1 MTSAYDPAAAA
12 RASGVAV
19 PRRAGALGWTSVACS
34 AALMVV
40 SVLLV
45 DSRQVIE
52 RLESADAR
60 YLFAFFTVYVGQ
72 IALLGLRWSTIARA
86 LRLPLGWRRASAEY
100 SLSILVN
107 QLLPT
112 GFAGDGLR
120 AIRHAKR
127 APPHNFGRVLEACAV
142 DRLSGQLAL
151 IVVVLASAPLTAKA
165 GLVSPRTLAIALGV
179 AAACGALVA
188 LFFAFTPAAQ
198 GRLAKL
204 RDFIAGAVRVLFAS
218 RTAVVHLAISA
229 VIVGSLLLQ
238 LMLAAR
244 AISIEL
250 DWQQVLWLGPL
261 MLLASSMPSFF
272 GGWGVREGATAILF
286 AGAGLQA
293 SAGLSVSLVF
303 GAFSLI
309 CAMPGFIALLFD
321 HQKSNKRSNGIP
333 PFRSWGSVHSAA
345 VVIGTVMALATHMP
359 ALLTFVGAL
368 SLLYLVVQS
377 RRHWTASGSFG
388 MANAITTLRLVLTV
402 ALLVGCEAQSSLVL
416 AAMALSILLLDGVD
430 GWLARRSG
438 MSSDFGARYDTE
450 VDALFVLALAFA
462 LYQRGLAGPWILLS
476 GLWRYLY
483 VLAPLLLPTPVGE
496 APRSIYYRVAYLLM
510 IVSFV
515 FALVVPSA
523 AAFFLSLLGTVI
535 ISVSFL
541 HSFWRRY
548 VSPGTAT
555 ERV

>member
-1 MTSAYDPAAAA
+1 MTSAYDTGARA
-12 RASGVAV
+12 RASGALL
-19 PRRAGALGWTSVACS
+19 PRRSSTLAWTSVGFS
-34 AALMVV
+34 AALMLV

-52 RLESADAR
+52 RLEATDAR
-60 YLFAFFTVYVGQ
+60 FLFAFFAVYVAQ
-72 IALLGLRWSTIARA
+72 ILLFGLRWSTISRA
-86 LRLPLGWRRASAEY
+86 LRVPLGWRRASAEY

-120 AIRHAKR
+120 AIRHARR
-127 APPHNFGRVLEACAV
+127 AQRHSFGRVLEACAI

-151 IVVVLASAPLTAKA
+151 IFVVMASVPLTLEA
-165 GLVSPRTLAIALGV
+165 GLVSPRSLAIGLGV
-179 AAACGALVA
+179 AAAVA
-188 LFFAFTPAAQ
+188 AVIGVFFAVTPTSH

-204 RDFIAGAVRVLFAS
+204 RGFMASAARVLFAS
-218 RTAVVHLAISA
+218 RAALVHLTISA
-229 VIVGSLLLQ
+229 VVVASLLLQ
-238 LMLAAR
+238 LVLAAR

-250 DWQQVLWLGPL
+250 DWQHVLWLGPL

-272 GGWGVREGATAILF
+272 GGWGVREGAAALLF

-293 SAGLSVSLVF
+293 SAGVSVSLVF

-321 HQKSNKRSNGIP
+321 HQRSSKRASGTP

-345 VVIGTVMALATHMP
+345 VVIGTVMALATGVP

-377 RRHWTASGSFG
+377 RRHWTPSGSFG
-388 MANAITTLRLVLTV
+388 MANAVTTLRLLLTV
-402 ALLVGCEAQSSLVL
+402 ALLVGCETQSSMVL

-430 GWLARRSG
+430 GWLARLRGS
-438 MSSDFGARYDTE
+438 SSDFGARYDTE
-450 VDALFVLALAFA
+450 VDALFVLALAFT
-462 LYQRGLAGPWILLS
+462 LYERDAAGPWILLS

-510 IVSFV
+510 ILSFV
-515 FALVVPSA
+515 SALALPRS
-523 AAFFLSLLGTVI
+523 AAFFLCLLGTVI

-548 VSPGTAT
+548 VSPGAET

>member
-1 MTSAYDPAAAA
+1 M
-12 RASGVAV
+12 

-45 DSRQVIE
+45 DSRQVIA
-52 RLESADAR
+52 RLEATDAR
-60 YLFAFFTVYVGQ
+60 YLFAFFAVYVAQ
-72 IALLGLRWSTIARA
+72 IALFGLRWSTIARA
-86 LRLPLGWRRASAEY
+86 LRVPLGWRRASAEY

-120 AIRHAKR
+120 AIRHARR
-127 APPHNFGRVLEACAV
+127 AQRHSFGRVLEACAI

-151 IVVVLASAPLTAKA
+151 VLVVLASAPLTLEA
-165 GLVSPRTLAIALGV
+165 GLVSPRSLAIALGI
-179 AAACGALVA
+179 AAAGAACVG
-188 LFFAFTPAAQ
+188 LFFAFTPRATPAAH

-204 RDFIAGAVRVLFAS
+204 RSFMASAARVLFAS
-218 RTAVVHLAISA
+218 RAAVVHLAISA
-229 VIVGSLLLQ
+229 VVVGSLLLQ
-238 LMLAAR
+238 LVLAAR

-250 DWQQVLWLGPL
+250 GWQQVLWLGPL
-261 MLLASSMPSFF
+261 MLLASSLPSFF
-272 GGWGVREGATAILF
+272 GGWGVREGAAAILF

-309 CAMPGFIALLFD
+309 CAMPGFIAVLFD
-321 HQKSNKRSNGIP
+321 QQRSGKHASGTP

-345 VVIGTVMALATHMP
+345 VVIGTVMALATGVP

-377 RRHWTASGSFG
+377 RRHWTANGSFG
-388 MANAITTLRLVLTV
+388 LANAVTTLRLVLTV
-402 ALLVGCEAQSSLVL
+402 ALLVGCETQSSMLL
-416 AAMALSILLLDGVD
+416 GAMALSILLLDGVD
-430 GWLARRSG
+430 GWLARLTGS
-438 MSSDFGARYDTE
+438 SSDFGARYDPE
-450 VDALFVLALAFA
+450 VDALFVLALAFT
-462 LYQRGLAGPWILLS
+462 LYERDLAGPWILLS

-510 IVSFV
+510 ILSFV
-515 FALVVPSA
+515 VALVLPPA
-523 AAFFLSLLGTVI
+523 PAFFLCLLGTVI

-548 VSPGTAT
+548 VSPGAAS